1 MVSTLKVNKIQ
12 IPNSDSDVISLD
24 ASTGNITVPKN
35 ITFSGT
41 VSGDNTDMVKLSKTT
56 VSSAVSLVAFDNS
69 IITSA
74 YDNYYITVQNAVT
87 ASNNADLRAQC
98 SINNGSSFVTH
109 ECSLSYFR
117 MNGTD
122 TGRYHTRTS
131 IMITEDEDHDA
142 ARGING
148 DITLYGVNGS
158 TTKDALSHGFCTN
171 YGTTTAQYAYQGYT
185 ALDTASVVNYIKIF
199 ANSNIASGIFTIYG
213 IK

>member
-1 MVSTLKVNKIQ
+1 MSRLIVTNVETQNIKF
-12 IPNSDSDVISLD
+12 DSDTTAFTIGSDGVLSL
-24 ASTGNITVPKN
+24 NQVL
-35 ITFSGT
+35 SGT
-41 VSGDNTDMVKLSKTT
+41 GSPSMVKLSKTT

-74 YDNYYITVQNAVT
+74 YDNYYITIQNAVT

-131 IMITEDEDHDA
+131 IMITEDEDHNA

-148 DITLYGVNGS
+148 DVTLYGVNGS